1 MKVYAK
7 QINPEYQESYLFDDD
22 VMGTEYINVCGNK
35 DFQSRTS
42 KLFDRVKECLDNGEL
57 AEAIEDIKTGG
68 YYSSFYEN
76 VTQAIN
82 DLLWREDGKP
92 YSTRQIGE
100 LKQLVLEYSEC
111 SSSREDQILVEV
123 LSIVTG
129 EEWDYKQI
137 HGCCQGEWN
146 TVYYPI
152 QYWTKESLESFEVMY
167 FNNGSEWI
175 VHDGD
180 TEPTNPEEI
189 DGCAYYCV
197 SWNDEGIK
205 KELAEAVGVENPED
219 IILYKYAGSVS
230 VPIYK
235 VA

>member
-22 VMGTEYINVCGNK
+22 GMGTEYINVCGNK

-92 YSTRQIGE
+92 YGTRQIGK
-100 LKQLVLEYSEC
+100 LKQLVLKYSDCRSNE
-111 SSSREDQILVEV
+111 EDQILVDV
-123 LSIVTG
+123 LSIVK
-129 EEWDYKQI
+129 EEKWDYRQI
-137 HGCCQGEWN
+137 NGCCQSDWN
-146 TVYYPI
+146 YVYYPV
-152 QYWTKESLESFEVMY
+152 QYWTKEGLDAFETMY
-167 FNNGSEWI
+167 FNTGSEWVI
-175 VHDGD
+175 HDEE
-180 TEPTNPEEI
+180 TEPESPEDI
-189 DGCAYYCV
+189 SGYSVYCI

-205 KELAEAVGVENPED
+205 KELAEAAGVEPEE
-219 IILYKYAGSVS
+219 IIMYAYDHSVS
-230 VPIYK
+230 VPVYRI
-235 VA
+235 A

>member
-22 VMGTEYINVCGNK
+22 GMGTEYINVCENK

-82 DLLWREDGKP
+82 DLLWREEGKP
-92 YSTRQIGE
+92 YSTRQIGK
-100 LKQLVLEYSEC
+100 LKQLVLKYSDCRSNE
-111 SSSREDQILVEV
+111 EDQILVDV
-123 LSIVTG
+123 LSIVTA
-129 EEWDYKQI
+129 EKWDYRQI
-137 HGCCQGEWN
+137 SGCCQSDWN
-146 TVYYPI
+146 YVYYPV
-152 QYWTKESLESFEVMY
+152 QYWTEEGLDAFETMY
-167 FNNGSEWI
+167 FNTGSEWI
-175 VHDGD
+175 VHDEKED
-180 TEPTNPEEI
+180 PE
-189 DGCAYYCV
+189 
-197 SWNDEGIK
+197 S
-205 KELAEAVGVENPED
+205 PED
-219 IILYKYAGSVS
+219 INGYCMYCVGQHEELIRREIAEAAGCKPEEVVMYVFKGYAKTPV
-230 VPIYK
+230 YE

>member
-22 VMGTEYINVCGNK
+22 GMGTEYINVCGNK

-92 YSTRQIGE
+92 YGTRQIGK
-100 LKQLVLEYSEC
+100 LKQLVLKYSDCRSNE
-111 SSSREDQILVEV
+111 EDQILVACEMRK
-123 LSIVTG
+123 LHLQC
-129 EEWDYKQI
+129 WKFRLWQDD
-137 HGCCQGEWN
+137 
-146 TVYYPI
+146 
-152 QYWTKESLESFEVMY
+152 L
-167 FNNGSEWI
+167 
-175 VHDGD
+175 
-180 TEPTNPEEI
+180 
-189 DGCAYYCV
+189 
-197 SWNDEGIK
+197 
-205 KELAEAVGVENPED
+205 L
-219 IILYKYAGSVS
+219 
-230 VPIYK
+230 
-235 VA
+235 

>member
-22 VMGTEYINVCGNK
+22 GMGTEYINVCGNK

-92 YSTRQIGE
+92 YGTRQIGK
-100 LKQLVLEYSEC
+100 LKQLVLKYSDCRSNE
-111 SSSREDQILVEV
+111 EDQILIDV
-123 LSIVTG
+123 LSIVTA
-129 EEWDYKQI
+129 EKWDYRQI
-137 HGCCQGEWN
+137 NGCCQSDWN
-146 TVYYPI
+146 YVYYPV
-152 QYWTKESLESFEVMY
+152 QYWTKEGLDAFETMY
-167 FNNGSEWI
+167 FNTGSEWVI
-175 VHDGD
+175 HDEE
-180 TEPTNPEEI
+180 TEPESPEDI
-189 DGCAYYCV
+189 SGYSVYCI
-197 SWNDEGIK
+197 SWNDEGDQ
-205 KELAEAVGVENPED
+205 ER
-219 IILYKYAGSVS
+219 VS
-230 VPIYK
+230 RSGRSRARRNYYVCL
-235 VA
+235 

>member
-1 MKVYAK
+1 M
-7 QINPEYQESYLFDDD
+7 
-22 VMGTEYINVCGNK
+22 
-35 DFQSRTS
+35 
-42 KLFDRVKECLDNGEL
+42 
-57 AEAIEDIKTGG
+57 
-68 YYSSFYEN
+68 
-76 VTQAIN
+76 
-82 DLLWREDGKP
+82 
-92 YSTRQIGE
+92 
-100 LKQLVLEYSEC
+100 
-111 SSSREDQILVEV
+111 
-123 LSIVTG
+123 
-129 EEWDYKQI
+129 
-137 HGCCQGEWN
+137 
-146 TVYYPI
+146 
-152 QYWTKESLESFEVMY
+152 
-167 FNNGSEWI
+167 I